1 MFLRLTQWGESRCQL
16 YNANV
21 IDSITP
27 RVSDRMGEHSLIE
40 FIGKPDEFLVVRE
53 TVDEILEQI
62 QGSTESSD
70 ALKAL
75 KSCDDLLRDVL
86 HTLSEGN
93 PHIEAIRCRLRDNV
107 TYLHKLD

>member
-1 MFLRLTQWGESRCQL
+1 MFLKLTHWDEHHYQL

-21 IDSITP
+21 IDRIIP
-27 RVSDRMGEHSLIE
+27 RVSDRMGEHS
-40 FIGKPDEFLVVRE
+40 FIMLSGQPDEFVIVRE
-53 TVDEILEQI
+53 TADEILEQI
-62 QGSTESSD
+62 QGSSASSD
-70 ALKAL
+70 VVTAL
-75 KSCDDLLRDVL
+75 KSCDDLLRDIL

>member
-1 MFLRLTQWGESRCQL
+1 MFLKLTHWDEHHYQL

-27 RVSDRMGEHSLIE
+27 RVSDRVGEYSLIE
-40 FIGKPDEFLVVRE
+40 FIGKPDESLMVRE

-62 QGSTESSD
+62 RGSTESSD

-75 KSCDDLLRDVL
+75 KSCDDLLRDIL

-93 PHIEAIRCRLRDNV
+93 PHIESIRCRLRDNV
-107 TYLHKLD
+107 KHLHKLD